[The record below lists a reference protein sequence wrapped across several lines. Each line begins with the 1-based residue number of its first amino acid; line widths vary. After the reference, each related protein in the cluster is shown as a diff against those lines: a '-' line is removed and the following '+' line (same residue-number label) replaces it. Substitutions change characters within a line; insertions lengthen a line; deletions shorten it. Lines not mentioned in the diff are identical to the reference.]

1 MNENIVDVLIYLYEN
16 YMEGE
21 ATPPQ
26 DQRELRDE
34 LDQAGFP
41 LEDIERAFQWL
52 DELAEQ
58 QSAPGVRASTGPSYR
73 CFSDQEIQRMDTDAR
88 GLVLFL
94 EQNDILD
101 QESREMVIERAL
113 ALDAPEIGV
122 EELKWVV
129 LLVLMNRPGRETA
142 FAHMEDLV
150 FSDIPSYLH

>member
-16 YMEGE
+16 YMEGDT
-21 ATPPQ
+21 TPPQ

-34 LDQAGFP
+34 LDQAGFSI
-41 LEDIERAFQWL
+41 EDIERAFQWL

-58 QSAPGVRASTGPSYR
+58 QSSPGVRASMGSSFR
-73 CFSDQEIQRMDTDAR
+73 CFSEQEVQRLDTDAR

-101 QESREMVIERAL
+101 QESRELVIERAL

-150 FSDIPSYLH
+150 FSDIPAYLH